1 VSNEPAVLRTAT
13 DSKKSHRP
21 IEEDDGIT
29 NPAHLRKIGR
39 RKTGPAPDFN
49 PKELRVIGK

>member
-1 VSNEPAVLRTAT
+1 VSDGPARLRTAT

-49 PKELRVIGK
+49 PKVLRVIGK